1 MSELLNVRKLS
12 LGVGVAVGSL
22 LLNGCGSP
30 GQPPEVIE
38 VCTDKQ
44 AEGTVATVDSGDI
57 YDPEF
62 LLDYISEART
72 YYIDR
77 EGEKGFGQADIIDG
91 LGEVV
96 CRVGNGADA
105 ELHILPGAQ
114 EAIDDYLGSPEY
126 LLEQLREDQN

>member
-62 LLDYISEART
+62 CWITFQKLERIILI
-72 YYIDR
+72 
-77 EGEKGFGQADIIDG
+77 EKAKKG
-91 LGEVV
+91 L
-96 CRVGNGADA
+96 AK
-105 ELHILPGAQ
+105 PT
-114 EAIDDYLGSPEY
+114 
-126 LLEQLREDQN
+126 